1 MALVQLME
9 QGQLWRG
16 RQDSAVQLDALESS
30 GYPELDARLGGGWLK
45 GQLIELLHAGEG
57 RGELRLIW
65 PLLRRAA
72 PEHPV
77 FWIDPPHHPYA
88 LSLLQAD
95 IRPEAQQL
103 VRTHSIKERLWAIEQ
118 ALKSGC
124 APLVLGW
131 LGEQVSTAALRRLQ
145 LAAQTGGGLGLI
157 MRPDSVRSQSS
168 PAAYRLHL
176 DSSESGAEIAL
187 LKRRGGWPLPA
198 ASLDL
203 PAVI

>member
-16 RQDSAVQLDALESS
+16 TQDAGIQAEALESS

-45 GQLIELLHAGEG
+45 GQLIELLQSGEG
-57 RGELRLIW
+57 RGELRLLW
-65 PLLRRAA
+65 PLLRRAE
-72 PEHPV
+72 PERPV
-77 FWIDPPHHPYA
+77 FWIDPPHQPCA
-88 LSLLQAD
+88 LSFLQAD
-95 IRPEAQQL
+95 IRPESQQL
-103 VRTHSIKERLWAIEQ
+103 VRTHSMKERLWAIEQ

-124 APLVLGW
+124 APLVLSW
-131 LGEQVSTAALRRLQ
+131 LGEQVTTPALRRLQ

-176 DSSESGAEIAL
+176 DSSDKGAEVAL

-198 ASLDL
+198 AAVDL

>member
-16 RQDSAVQLDALESS
+16 TQDAGIQTEALESS

-45 GQLIELLHAGEG
+45 GQLIELLQAGEG

-65 PLLRRAA
+65 PLLRSAA
-72 PEHPV
+72 PERPV

-88 LSLLQAD
+88 LALLQAG

-103 VRTHSIKERLWAIEQ
+103 VRTHSIKERLWALEQ

-131 LGEQVSTAALRRLQ
+131 LGGQVSTAALRRLQ
-145 LAAQTGGGLGLI
+145 LAAQSGGGLGLI
-157 MRPDSVRSQSS
+157 MRPDSVQSQSS

-176 DSSESGAEIAL
+176 NSSEAGAEIAL

-198 ASLDL
+198 ASVEL

>member
-16 RQDSAVQLDALESS
+16 TQDAGIQAQALESS

-72 PEHPV
+72 PERPV
-77 FWIDPPHHPYA
+77 FWIDPPHQPYA
-88 LSLLQAD
+88 LALLQAD

-103 VRTHSIKERLWAIEQ
+103 VRTHSLKERLWAIEQ

-131 LGEQVSTAALRRLQ
+131 LDAQVATAALRRLQ
-145 LAAQTGGGLGLI
+145 LAAQTGGGLGIIL
-157 MRPDSVRSQSS
+157 RPDSVRAQSS

-176 DSSESGAEIAL
+176 DSGAAGAEVAL
-187 LKRRGGWPLPA
+187 LKRRAGWPLPA

-203 PAVI
+203 PAVL